1 MIYFLF
7 LFFAEYDLLSCFQ
20 LVEKLSAVA
29 PDGQAKFKVLN
40 AIAEEHNIQWDSK
53 SFEEKE
59 TKPVNDLLVIINIL
73 HYMIVIFPLS
83 SEV

>member
-1 MIYFLF
+1 M
-7 LFFAEYDLLSCFQ
+7 LSCFQ

-40 AIAEEHNIQWDSK
+40 AIAEERNIEWDSK

-59 TKPVNDLLVIINIL
+59 TKPTNDLLVSMNI
-73 HYMIVIFPLS
+73 
-83 SEV
+83 